1 VPNARSGIAEGNETE
16 EYKSALNNNEGYMK
30 TRKPA
35 DRAKAI
41 FPVGL
46 PASRLVHYK
55 AGATIFSQGDKCTA
69 VHCIKQGVV
78 KLTLVSRRG
87 RAGVLGF
94 LGRGDFFGE
103 NCISNRAFYSTSAVA
118 VVPSSIMV
126 ISRDKMLRVLA
137 EEPSVC
143 SRFIIYLLARN
154 HRIEQ
159 DLIDHLFNS
168 SEKRLARTLLLLAE
182 YEMGNTDVSIM
193 SNVNQDTLAEM
204 VGTTRPRVNLF
215 MNKFRKSGYIQYDK
229 NGRLEVYKSLAEILD
244 D

>member
-1 VPNARSGIAEGNETE
+1 MR
-16 EYKSALNNNEGYMK
+16 
-30 TRKPA
+30 TRKRA
-35 DRAKAI
+35 DRAKAL

-46 PASRLVHYK
+46 PASKLENFN
-55 AGATIFSQGDKCTA
+55 AGATIFSQGDECTA
-69 VHCIKQGVV
+69 VHYIKEGVV

-103 NCISNRAFYSTSAVA
+103 NCISSRSFYSTSAVA
-118 VVPSSIMV
+118 LVSSSIMV
-126 ISRDKMLRVLA
+126 IGRDSMLRILE

-168 SEKRLARTLLLLAE
+168 SEKRLARALLLLAE
-182 YEMGNTDVSIM
+182 YVKGINDVSIM
-193 SNVNQDTLAEM
+193 SKINQDTLAEM

-229 NGRLEVYKSLAEILD
+229 NGRLEVFKSLGKVLND
-244 D
+244 